1 MLTCTTVMNILMT
14 FTTVNS
20 GHTESGRMANRPR
33 AYSRLTREA
42 LVLLGKQIRLARK
55 GRRMSE
61 HDLAARVGI
70 ARSTLQRI
78 EKGDPSVEIGLALEA
93 ATLAGVDL
101 FAPEATTLAPRI
113 GRVDD
118 KLALMPGSIR
128 KARREVDD
136 DF

>member
-1 MLTCTTVMNILMT
+1 
-14 FTTVNS
+14 
-20 GHTESGRMANRPR
+20 MAGKPR
-33 AYSRLTREA
+33 TYSRLTREA

-61 HDLAARVGI
+61 HDLAARTGI

-78 EKGDPSVEIGLALEA
+78 EKGDPSVEIGLVLEA
-93 ATLAGVDL
+93 ATLTGVDL
-101 FAPEATTLAPRI
+101 FVPEATTLAPQI
-113 GRVDD
+113 SRVHD

-128 KARREVDD
+128 KTRRKVDD

>member
-1 MLTCTTVMNILMT
+1 MNMLMTDTTVI
-14 FTTVNS
+14 F
-20 GHTESGRMANRPR
+20 GFMASRPR
-33 AYSRLTREA
+33 TYSRLTREA
-42 LVLLGKQIRLARK
+42 LTLLGKQVRLARK

-78 EKGDPSVEIGLALEA
+78 EKGDPSVEIGLVLEA
-93 ATLAGVDL
+93 AVLTGVDL
-101 FAPEATTLAPRI
+101 FVPEATTLAPRI
-113 GRVDD
+113 SRIED

-128 KARREVDD
+128 KTPHEIDD

>member
-1 MLTCTTVMNILMT
+1 MTVINSLVT

-20 GHTESGRMANRPR
+20 DHTDSGRMANRPR

-61 HDLAARVGI
+61 HDLAARTGI

-93 ATLAGVDL
+93 ATLTGVDL
-101 FAPEATTLAPRI
+101 FAPEATTLAPQI
-113 GRVDD
+113 GRIDD
-118 KLALMPGSIR
+118 RLALMPGSIR
-128 KARREVDD
+128 KARRAVDD

>member
-1 MLTCTTVMNILMT
+1 MT

-20 GHTESGRMANRPR
+20 GHEGSGRMANRPR

-61 HDLAARVGI
+61 HDLAARTGI

-78 EKGDPSVEIGLALEA
+78 EKGDPSVEVGLALEA

-101 FAPEATTLAPRI
+101 FAPEATTLAPHIDRI
-113 GRVDD
+113 NDR
-118 KLALMPGSIR
+118 LALMPGSIR
-128 KARREVDD
+128 KARRAVDD

>member
-1 MLTCTTVMNILMT
+1 
-14 FTTVNS
+14 
-20 GHTESGRMANRPR
+20 MASRPR
-33 AYSRLTREA
+33 TYSRLTREA
-42 LVLLGKQIRLARK
+42 LALLGKQVRLARK

-78 EKGDPSVEIGLALEA
+78 EKGDPSVEIGLVLEA
-93 ATLAGVDL
+93 AALTGVDL
-101 FAPEATTLAPRI
+101 FVPEATTLAPQISRI
-113 GRVDD
+113 ED

-128 KARREVDD
+128 KTRRDEIDD